1 MIFLLNLNIIHVKGY
16 NMIFSWKKFNDSSN
30 FNTFGQF
37 ENDDNSQI
45 CALNLINPKEILNFI
60 SDKEGIIDLIIETHI
75 LIKQYFPNAEL
86 YLKFVKDSEYEELN
100 SLFTYIIN
108 KDGNLEDDEIVY
120 LDLLSDFVDLESSY
134 PDFIS
139 SYSISLRAEI

>member
-30 FNTFGQF
+30 FNTFEQF
-37 ENDDNSQI
+37 ENDDSQI

-108 KDGNLEDDEIVY
+108 RDGNLEDDEIVY

-139 SYSISLRAEI
+139 FYSISLRAEI

>member
-1 MIFLLNLNIIHVKGY
+1 MIFLLNLNIIYVKGY
-16 NMIFSWKKFNDSSN
+16 NMIFSWKKFNNLSN
-30 FNTFGQF
+30 FNTFEQF
-37 ENDDNSQI
+37 ENDDDSQI
-45 CALNLINPKEILNFI
+45 SALNLINPKEILNFI

-75 LIKQYFPNAEL
+75 LINQYFPNAEL

-108 KDGNLEDDEIVY
+108 RNGNLEDDEIVY

-139 SYSISLRAEI
+139 FYSISLRAEI

>member
-1 MIFLLNLNIIHVKGY
+1 MIFLLNLNIIYVKGY
-16 NMIFSWKKFNDSSN
+16 NMIFSWKKFNNLSN
-30 FNTFGQF
+30 FNTFEQF
-37 ENDDNSQI
+37 ENDDDSQI
-45 CALNLINPKEILNFI
+45 SALNLINPQEILNLI

-75 LIKQYFPNAEL
+75 LINQYFPNAEL

-108 KDGNLEDDEIVY
+108 RNGNLEDDEIVY

-139 SYSISLRAEI
+139 FYSISLRAEI

>member
-37 ENDDNSQI
+37 ENDDDSQI
-45 CALNLINPKEILNFI
+45 SALNLINPKEILNFI

-108 KDGNLEDDEIVY
+108 RDGNLEDDEIVY

-139 SYSISLRAEI
+139 FYSISLRAEI

>member
-30 FNTFGQF
+30 FNTFEQF
-37 ENDDNSQI
+37 ENDDDSQI
-45 CALNLINPKEILNFI
+45 SALNLINPKEILNFI

-108 KDGNLEDDEIVY
+108 RDGNLEDDEIVY

-139 SYSISLRAEI
+139 FYSISLRAEI

>member
-1 MIFLLNLNIIHVKGY
+1 MIFLLNLNIIYVKGY
-16 NMIFSWKKFNDSSN
+16 NMIFSWKFNDSSN

-37 ENDDNSQI
+37 ENDDDSQI
-45 CALNLINPKEILNFI
+45 SALNLINPQEILNLI

-75 LIKQYFPNAEL
+75 LINQYFPNAEL

-108 KDGNLEDDEIVY
+108 RNGNLEDDEIVY

-139 SYSISLRAEI
+139 FYSISLRAEI

>member
-45 CALNLINPKEILNFI
+45 SALNLINPKEILNFI

-108 KDGNLEDDEIVY
+108 RNGNLEDDEIVY

>member
-139 SYSISLRAEI
+139 FYSISLRAEI

>member
-45 CALNLINPKEILNFI
+45 SALNLINPKEILNFI

-108 KDGNLEDDEIVY
+108 RDGNLEDDEIVY

-139 SYSISLRAEI
+139 FYSISLRAEI

>member
-16 NMIFSWKKFNDSSN
+16 NMIFSWKFNDSSN

-37 ENDDNSQI
+37 ENDDDSQI
-45 CALNLINPKEILNFI
+45 SALNLINPKEILNFI
-60 SDKEGIIDLIIETHI
+60 SDREGIIDLIIETHI
-75 LIKQYFPNAEL
+75 LIKQYFPNAKL

-139 SYSISLRAEI
+139 FYSISLRAEI

>member
-37 ENDDNSQI
+37 ENDDSQI

-108 KDGNLEDDEIVY
+108 KDGNIEDDEIVY

-139 SYSISLRAEI
+139 FYSISLRAEI

>member
-1 MIFLLNLNIIHVKGY
+1 
-16 NMIFSWKKFNDSSN
+16 MIFSWKKFNDSSN

-45 CALNLINPKEILNFI
+45 SALNLINPKEILNFI

-108 KDGNLEDDEIVY
+108 RDGNLEDDEIVY

-139 SYSISLRAEI
+139 FYSISLRAEI